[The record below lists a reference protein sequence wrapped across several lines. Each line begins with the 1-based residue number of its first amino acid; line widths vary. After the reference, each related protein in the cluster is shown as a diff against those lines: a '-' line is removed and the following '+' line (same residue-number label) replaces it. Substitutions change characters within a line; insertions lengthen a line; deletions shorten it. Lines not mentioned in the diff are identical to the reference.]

1 MTANNETRTRIFSR
15 GTLIAIAAALALMVA
30 IPATAYM
37 GSHGGGNNTQQYG
50 GDPNNQNRGGYGQND
65 GYVHGY
71 DRGGHY
77 GGSEYR
83 GQGGYENHSG
93 YGHGG
98 RGHGMGGH
106 R

>member
-37 GSHGGGNNTQQYG
+37 GSHGGGNNSQQYG
-50 GDPNNQNRGGYGQND
+50 GDSNNQNRGGYGQHQ
-65 GYVHGY
+65 GYGHGY
-71 DRGGHY
+71 ERGGLY
-77 GGSEYR
+77 GD
-83 GQGGYENHSG
+83 SG
-93 YGHGG
+93 YHSQNGYGNHDGNGHGG